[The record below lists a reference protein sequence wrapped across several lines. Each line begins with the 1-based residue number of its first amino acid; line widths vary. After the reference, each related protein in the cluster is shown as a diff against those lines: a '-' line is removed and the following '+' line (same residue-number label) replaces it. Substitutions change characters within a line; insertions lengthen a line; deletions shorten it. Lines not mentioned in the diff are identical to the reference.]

1 MQLGQS
7 TNQPGNQLW
16 CLEERVVKCETVVR
30 MQLLQRGA
38 RLLVVVLLPTWLT
51 LVALGTPDTE
61 DDLSWLQFWV
71 VISLFH
77 LLEPPLDLLHFIPF
91 YNFIKMAFVLW
102 CLAPGNISGSR
113 VVFKAVRIFFC
124 TAKLIKIGDPP
135 TCYTVGVIKNETLVI
150 VNFSAQDASI

>member
-1 MQLGQS
+1 
-7 TNQPGNQLW
+7 
-16 CLEERVVKCETVVR
+16 
-30 MQLLQRGA
+30 MQLLRRGA

-102 CLAPGNISGSR
+102 CLAPGNISGSH
-113 VVFKAVRIFFC
+113 VVFKAVRFF
-124 TAKLIKIGDPP
+124 L
-135 TCYTVGVIKNETLVI
+135 Y
-150 VNFSAQDASI
+150 S

>member
-1 MQLGQS
+1 
-7 TNQPGNQLW
+7 
-16 CLEERVVKCETVVR
+16 

-102 CLAPGNISGSR
+102 CLAPGNISGSH

-124 TAKLIKIGDPP
+124 TAKLIKIGDPLLAIQL
-135 TCYTVGVIKNETLVI
+135 GSLEMRL
-150 VNFSAQDASI
+150 